1 MIQLEN
7 ITVERGSFALSGIDL
22 HVSKGEYLTLL
33 GPSGAGK
40 SVLLEAIM
48 GLYGPKVGSIRLNG
62 EQTVGIPPEQRNISY
77 LPQDLA
83 LFPHLSV
90 RDNILFGARARKLEM
105 SAVQQQFDELV
116 HLLDIASLLNR
127 KRVRT
132 LSGGEQQRVSL
143 ARALLT
149 QPQILLLDEPFSA
162 LDACIKRH
170 LQLKLRQISREF
182 GVTVVHVTH
191 DREEAFMLGET
202 IAVMID
208 GRLQQIGAHDDLYY
222 RPASV
227 AVARFL
233 LNQNIFKLQVAEVLE
248 NDDLLLQGS
257 LPLQTQNPGNLQ
269 PGATVYA
276 GIRGEEVIILR
287 AGRPV
292 PDWLQINRFD
302 AVVTDVCQ
310 KGGQHAVFVKL
321 DENALELE
329 LEIPNCAFRDLH
341 IKSGERLDICLKKPA
356 IWVIPDT
363 ADC

>member
-1 MIQLEN
+1 MIRLEN
-7 ITVERGSFALSGIDL
+7 IAIERGSFSLQGIDL
-22 HVSKGEYLTLL
+22 HVPKGEYLTLL

-48 GLYGPKVGSIRLNG
+48 GLYRPKTGTLLLNG
-62 EQTVGIPPEQRNISY
+62 EQSAGVPPERRDISY

-83 LFPHLSV
+83 LFPHLTV
-90 RDNILFGARARKLEM
+90 LDNIMFSARARKLDPV
-105 SAVQQQFDELV
+105 AVRQQFDELV
-116 HLLDIASLLNR
+116 DLLDIAPLLSR
-127 KRVRT
+127 KKVTT

-149 QPQILLLDEPFSA
+149 QPRILLLDEPFSA

-208 GRLQQIGAHDDLYY
+208 GRLQQIGTHDDLYY

-233 LNQNIFKLQVAEVLE
+233 LNQNIFKLKVTEVLE
-248 NDDLLLQGS
+248 NGDLLLQGS
-257 LPLQTQNPGNLQ
+257 LPLQTNNPGNLQ
-269 PGATVYA
+269 PGSTVYA

-292 PDWLQINRFD
+292 PDWLKINRFD

-321 DENALELE
+321 DKNDLELE

-341 IKSGERLDICLKKPA
+341 IKSGEHLDICLKKPA

-363 ADC
+363 AHC